1 MKMGGMCLNWKVLAG
16 LAGVGLAVWA
26 VAPNLVGIALPLL
39 LVAACPLSMLLMGR
53 GMAGGQC
60 ATQPAPTAQPV
71 GTTRSVDLR
80 LTREEQL
87 AELKAHLTILQTR
100 QQAIAREI
108 AELGPPDTA
117 PDTAAVREAEAVAR
131 AADQRVH
138 PGA

>member
-1 MKMGGMCLNWKVLAG
+1 MCFNWKVIAG
-16 LAGVGLAVWA
+16 LAGVGLAVWV
-26 VAPNLVGIALPLL
+26 VAPNLVGAALPLL

-60 ATQPAPTAQPV
+60 SAPTQQAAPPEHLSQPI
-71 GTTRSVDLR
+71 GLH

-87 AELKAHLTILQTR
+87 AELKAQLAILDVR

-108 AELGPPDTA
+108 ADLESADS
-117 PDTAAVREAEAVAR
+117 AAVRQAEAIAR
-131 AADQRVH
+131 AADERVQ

>member
-1 MKMGGMCLNWKVLAG
+1 MKLGGMCFNWKVLAG
-16 LAGVGLAVWA
+16 LAGIGLAVWV
-26 VAPNLVGIALPLL
+26 VAPNLVGVALPLL

-60 ATQPAPTAQPV
+60 ATQPTATTQPEPA
-71 GTTRSVDLR
+71 TRPVDLR

-87 AELKAHLTILQTR
+87 AELEAQLTILQTR

-108 AELGPPDTA
+108 AELEPPDTA

-138 PGA
+138 PRP

>member
-1 MKMGGMCLNWKVLAG
+1 MCFNWKVIAG
-16 LAGVGLAVWA
+16 LAGVGLAVWV
-26 VAPNLVGIALPLL
+26 VAPNLVGAALPLL

-60 ATQPAPTAQPV
+60 STPTQQSAPPERASQPV
-71 GTTRSVDLR
+71 GLR

-87 AELKAHLTILQTR
+87 AELKAQLTILQTR

-108 AELGPPDTA
+108 AELEPFDTT

-131 AADQRVH
+131 AADERVQ

>member
-1 MKMGGMCLNWKVLAG
+1 MRMGGMCFNWKVIAG
-16 LAGVGLAVWA
+16 LAGVGLAVW
-26 VAPNLVGIALPLL
+26 VLAPNLVGVALPLL

-60 ATQPAPTAQPV
+60 SPPTPQSAPPERASQPV
-71 GTTRSVDLR
+71 DVR

-87 AELKAHLTILQTR
+87 AELKAQLTILEVR

-108 AELGPPDTA
+108 ADLEP
-117 PDTAAVREAEAVAR
+117 AVGVVVRQAEAIAR
-131 AADQRVH
+131 AADERVQ

>member
-1 MKMGGMCLNWKVLAG
+1 MKMGGMCFNWKVLAG
-16 LAGVGLAVWA
+16 LAGVGLAVWV
-26 VAPNLVGIALPLL
+26 VAPNLVGAALPLL

-60 ATQPAPTAQPV
+60 STQAQQPAPPERAGQ
-71 GTTRSVDLR
+71 SVDVR

-87 AELKAHLTILQTR
+87 AELKAQLAILDVR

-108 AELGPPDTA
+108 AELEPADGVV
-117 PDTAAVREAEAVAR
+117 VREAEAIAR
-131 AADQRVH
+131 AADERVQ